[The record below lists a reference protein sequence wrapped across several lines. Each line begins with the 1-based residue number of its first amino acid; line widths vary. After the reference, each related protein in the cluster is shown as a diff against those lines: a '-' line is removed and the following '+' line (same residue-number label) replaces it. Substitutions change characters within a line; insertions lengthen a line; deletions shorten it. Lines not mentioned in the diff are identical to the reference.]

1 MRLMATSRESTRPAD
16 LLVERARRRDHSAFE
31 DLYWEHHRR
40 VYALML
46 RMACDPGRAEELT
59 QDVFV
64 QAWKGLPK
72 FRGDSSFGTWLHAL
86 AVRTFLNAD
95 RRDRRIHD
103 REVSGDALDRYVFA
117 AKQAMPETAVPSGV
131 CRCMTHL
138 ASSRASWIALWIV
151 NPAGLTIASDSSK
164 DVPGRLTTEI
174 VSVPSWNSGRKPLP
188 TVGSARTTVDPTSS
202 VSAPYHSS
210 TARLGRSVHRSS
222 TRP

>member
-1 MRLMATSRESTRPAD
+1 MRLMAPSRESTRPAD
-16 LLVERARRRDHSAFE
+16 LLVERAKRRDHSAFE

-117 AKQAMPETAVPSGV
+117 AKQAMPGTSVDLEQALAALPAKARQVVLLHDVYGYKHAEIADLLGIAEGTAKAQL
-131 CRCMTHL
+131 H
-138 ASSRASWIALWIV
+138 RA
-151 NPAGLTIASDSSK
+151 
-164 DVPGRLTTEI
+164 
-174 VSVPSWNSGRKPLP
+174 RKLMRE
-188 TVGSARTTVDPTSS
+188 VLKA
-202 VSAPYHSS
+202 
-210 TARLGRSVHRSS
+210 
-222 TRP
+222 